1 VTYRQQIFREW
12 LYGEVTVGLAWPR
25 EDPEFDRNADLLVG
39 FGFEF
44 FFGDGH

>member
-1 VTYRQQIFREW
+1 MTYRQQMFREW

-25 EDPEFDRNADLLVG
+25 EFSGFERNADLLIGVG
-39 FGFEF
+39 VEF